1 MFNQAFYRKFQV
13 LPIVGLAAALSA
25 CSSTREYSYVPEYET
40 AVDSVQ
46 GTTPIQADNDDEI
59 WEKFGNMQA
68 VFNDLKDPN
77 LESHIRNAYAEE
89 LYFNDTFHTFDNRDQ
104 LSEYLLATADRVK
117 STTTEFE
124 EVGISGSSYFLRW
137 KMHIEVEVSGETI
150 VTDSIGVSQIR
161 FDESGKVVF
170 HQDFWDNTEGFFRH
184 LPVVGYVLDKT
195 FERL

>member
-1 MFNQAFYRKFQV
+1 MFQPTFYRTFRI

-25 CSSTREYSYVPEYET
+25 CHSTREYSYVPDYET

-46 GTTPIQADNDDEI
+46 GTSPAQTASQEEI
-59 WEKFGNMQA
+59 WEKFGNMKA

-77 LESHIRNAYAEE
+77 LETHIRNAYAEE
-89 LYFNDTFHTFDNRDQ
+89 LYFNDTFHTFDDRDQ
-104 LSEYLLATADRVK
+104 LIDYLLATADRVK

-124 EVGISGSSYFLRW
+124 EVGMSGSSYFLRW